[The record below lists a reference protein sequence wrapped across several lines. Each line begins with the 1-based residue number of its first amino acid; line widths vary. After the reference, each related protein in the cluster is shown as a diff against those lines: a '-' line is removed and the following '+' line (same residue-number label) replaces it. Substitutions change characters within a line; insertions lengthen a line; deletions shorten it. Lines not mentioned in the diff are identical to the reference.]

1 MIATVF
7 QEELHKMGFAAEIG
21 DNQVTIIPLGLA
33 LQFEHLYTE
42 GSTSC
47 FKISAQHLLFPE
59 GRHELLFGGG
69 DNDRERYLDAVLRWL
84 NVDFPV
90 LHAYLCPDDNDGGI
104 QRVEII
110 SQTDDVQT
118 GWNLLLGPVLIME
131 EGATWVENKDTW
143 EFYKLLASEMTT
155 VMDTPGLLWVKCFT
169 GKFSTGM
176 VDVSCRLN
184 GEHWESAVQELHQ
197 YTQETQISGSFQML
211 HQFML
216 LYPRP
221 LSELSSRDK
230 LSRLVADEHGRQE
243 PKPSKWEAVMNA
255 VKGLLKGRLC

>member
-1 MIATVF
+1 MIATIF
-7 QEELHKMGFAAEIG
+7 QEEFQNMGFATEVG
-21 DNQVTIIPLGLA
+21 DDRLTIIPLGLA
-33 LQFEHLYTE
+33 LHLEHLYTE
-42 GSTSC
+42 DYTSC

-69 DNDRERYLDAVLRWL
+69 HNERDRYVDAARRWL

-90 LHAYLCPDDNDGGI
+90 LHAYLCPGNNDGGV
-104 QRVEII
+104 QRAEIVT
-110 SQTDDVQT
+110 QTGDVQT

-131 EGATWVENKDTW
+131 EGSTRVENKEIW
-143 EFYKLLASEMTT
+143 EFYKLLANEMTT

-169 GKFSTGM
+169 GKFSTGR

-221 LSELSSRDK
+221 LNELSSRDE
-230 LSRLVADEHGRQE
+230 LSRRVSDEHRKHEQ
-243 PKPSKWEAVMNA
+243 KPDKWSAAVNA
-255 VKGLLKGRLC
+255 VTRLLRGL